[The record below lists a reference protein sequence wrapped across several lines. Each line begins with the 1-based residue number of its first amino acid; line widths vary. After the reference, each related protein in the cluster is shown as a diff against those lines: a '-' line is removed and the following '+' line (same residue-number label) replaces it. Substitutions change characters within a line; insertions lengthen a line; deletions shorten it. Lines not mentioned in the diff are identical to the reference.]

1 MSQSDAPNNFDAI
14 RIVAAFTVLYSHQFA
29 LTGRPEP
36 SFFGLHSWGGLA
48 VIVFFVVS
56 GFLVTGSWYNDPSV
70 LRFGARRVLRL
81 WPALTTV
88 TVLTAY
94 GLGAWVT
101 TLPLEDYWKN
111 RATLDYLNILRMQIY
126 YVLPGVFEHNPY
138 PRGVNGSLWTIPLE
152 VRCYVVLA
160 LAGLL
165 RLMRWRSVW
174 LACIAL
180 YMAWFIT
187 KSSADI
193 TGHVHYGRELGAFFL
208 AGSAL
213 FVLREHWERRPRAW
227 LLGLGGVAALLWAL
241 GWRYTATLA
250 FIPLLVLYAGTRSTP
265 VLRRFGR
272 FGDPSYGAYLIAF
285 PVQQTVIHFLYP
297 SFDFTAT
304 LIMATALTFALA
316 YASWHVIEKP
326 ALRLK
331 PRRRP
336 PSPLQGSDLHPN
348 GHGAPFKPS
357 RAGLPLAILSCMLA
371 IAGQAS
377 YAVQAHTDTLERLA
391 QILPAVGAALL
402 LCAALALACR
412 VRHTLLRR
420 GLQTALVAAALAF
433 AITTLVAA
441 IGYLETGTIPRV
453 QQLHGLTWDIV
464 GPSILEIAR
473 GHAIALAL
481 GLALLVPALLLLRLL
496 LRRARRLPIRL
507 APLAALGLAL
517 LAIGLWAA
525 RQGASQDA
533 PFIATQLFQ
542 SDLDAGQVLSEQAL
556 QAEARFFNTYRRDL
570 AETEGPPRYPD
581 ILARLQGNNI
591 IWLVLESVRA
601 KDMPLYGGA
610 ADMPH
615 FMQAREH
622 MILLDHLYVQDP
634 RSSKAYTQMELG
646 RFSLLSWDT
655 YSNNLPWLFPK
666 DGLAAHLDRLG
677 YSTTALSN
685 TDANYDN
692 NQLFQKLHG
701 YRHTLYRQAINPGS
715 PNADDL
721 KLLEHAESTM
731 GKARAPFYMMLWP
744 IQTHHPYG
752 REYWSREWGKNTSQ
766 ASDPSVGSAT
776 DHDRY
781 LKALHEADD
790 WFGRLLAILKA
801 KGLDENTTIIV
812 TGDHGQAFREH
823 EPGNGFHGN
832 GVYEESVHVPG
843 IVYSPQI
850 NGLQRDE
857 RYLRLLD
864 IPATI
869 LDIASGKDYLFN
881 DGRSIFRNY
890 RHDMPIFLFNSWAGA
905 IGIIQDGHKLWRRTR
920 SPREVFFASMRE
932 IQDHPGKERQRLRP
946 GDGATQL
953 RMLGD
958 WETAMTTRSVRLL
971 SQTASEQP
979 PLNDVVRV
987 YCDDGHGFR
996 EELKGY
1002 APFAGLSGQVVI
1014 PLNHPCRALRIAPIK
1029 ATTLSK
1035 NAYLKLD
1042 IADLQVLGDK
1052 QSWALD
1058 DMELIASN
1066 AMETI
1071 NPSEF
1076 RITSESP
1083 FVDYS
1088 LDARNH
1094 DIQQVTMDVTY
1105 AWGHRQAGSD
1115 EAQTP
1120 ATP

>member
-165 RLMRWRSVW
+165 RLMRWRSAW

-180 YMAWFIT
+180 YMAWFIA

-213 FVLREHWERRPRAW
+213 FVLREHWEHRPRAW

-304 LIMATALTFALA
+304 LIMATGLTFALA

-336 PSPLQGSDLHPN
+336 PSPLQGGDLHPS

-371 IAGQAS
+371 IAAQTS
-377 YAVQAHTDTLERLA
+377 YAVQAYTDTLERLA

-402 LCAALALACR
+402 LCAALALAGR

-517 LAIGLWAA
+517 LATGLWAA

-556 QAEARFFNTYRRDL
+556 QAEARFFNTYRHDL
-570 AETEGPPRYPD
+570 AETEAAA
-581 ILARLQGNNI
+581 LARHPRPIAGQQRHLAGAGIGARQGHAAV
-591 IWLVLESVRA
+591 WRRRRHAPLHAGARAHDPARSPVRA
-601 KDMPLYGGA
+601 RPPVEQGVHADGA
-610 ADMPH
+610 GALQP
-615 FMQAREH
+615 AV
-622 MILLDHLYVQDP
+622 LGHLCQQPAVDV
-634 RSSKAYTQMELG
+634 S
-646 RFSLLSWDT
+646 
-655 YSNNLPWLFPK
+655 K

-692 NQLFQKLHG
+692 NELFQKLHG
-701 YRHTLYRQAINPGS
+701 YRHTMYRQAINPGS

-721 KLLEHAESTM
+721 KLLEHAERTM

-752 REYWSREWGKNTSQ
+752 REYWSREWEK
-766 ASDPSVGSAT
+766 
-776 DHDRY
+776 
-781 LKALHEADD
+781 
-790 WFGRLLAILKA
+790 
-801 KGLDENTTIIV
+801 
-812 TGDHGQAFREH
+812 H
-823 EPGNGFHGN
+823 EPG
-832 GVYEESVHVPG
+832 
-843 IVYSPQI
+843 Q
-850 NGLQRDE
+850 
-857 RYLRLLD
+857 
-864 IPATI
+864 
-869 LDIASGKDYLFN
+869 
-881 DGRSIFRNY
+881 
-890 RHDMPIFLFNSWAGA
+890 
-905 IGIIQDGHKLWRRTR
+905 
-920 SPREVFFASMRE
+920 
-932 IQDHPGKERQRLRP
+932 
-946 GDGATQL
+946 
-953 RMLGD
+953 
-958 WETAMTTRSVRLL
+958 
-971 SQTASEQP
+971 
-979 PLNDVVRV
+979 
-987 YCDDGHGFR
+987 
-996 EELKGY
+996 
-1002 APFAGLSGQVVI
+1002 
-1014 PLNHPCRALRIAPIK
+1014 
-1029 ATTLSK
+1029 
-1035 NAYLKLD
+1035 
-1042 IADLQVLGDK
+1042 
-1052 QSWALD
+1052 
-1058 DMELIASN
+1058 
-1066 AMETI
+1066 
-1071 NPSEF
+1071 
-1076 RITSESP
+1076 
-1083 FVDYS
+1083 
-1088 LDARNH
+1088 
-1094 DIQQVTMDVTY
+1094 
-1105 AWGHRQAGSD
+1105 
-1115 EAQTP
+1115 
-1120 ATP
+1120 